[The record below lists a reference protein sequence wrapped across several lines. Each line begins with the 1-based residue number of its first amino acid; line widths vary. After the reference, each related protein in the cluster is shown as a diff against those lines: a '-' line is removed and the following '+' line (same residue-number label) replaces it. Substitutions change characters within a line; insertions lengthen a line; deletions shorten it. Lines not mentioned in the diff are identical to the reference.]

1 MIKPYFNTPQ
11 KPQLARACYADAWF
25 LHGPLALEVIH
36 NVWRC
41 AYFFIS
47 QFFFTNDHQ
56 CTLMT
61 LMNTCDHV

>member
-36 NVWRC
+36 MEVRI
-41 AYFFIS
+41 FFHFSI
-47 QFFFTNDHQ
+47 FFTNDHQ